1 MKRYCSTLALL
12 TALTLGACTST
23 PTVAPQSAPA
33 PVDTLEEDLGVI
45 EAEDMPSALAQT
57 AREIMVTNLSGL
69 AEVDTPAKVVYN
81 QINVSG
87 DAPNIDTVITNYQN
101 NGFVSVSYL
110 GEDNPGTMVTVLY
123 RADGFPAGGSLRD
136 LEAAQLEDATLIG
149 HFSFEMD
156 EVINNTA
163 IEFTLEDE
171 VQESILDMGAR
182 YIVFNAQ
189 DSVRAIVGAPMDNP
203 EAINQKLLIDLAGDF
218 TTDGSERLARVVFDF
233 VEASTLPS
241 PKSYKS
247 E

>member
-136 LEAAQLEDATLIG
+136 LEAAQLED
-149 HFSFEMD
+149 
-156 EVINNTA
+156 
-163 IEFTLEDE
+163 E